1 MLPRFHLYANQLQ
14 IHLISL
20 LRRACCEMYCLR
32 SFSAVKTES
41 NHFNQKHSYQS
52 AGINFGVKQ
61 IACSYYRYFLTTFF
75 FIFDIQKDNA
85 ILLLHFPNIGL
96 LQCCS
101 ETISY
106 ERNCQLIT
114 LQTHSDNSN
123 LTNEVTKLICL
134 LSSYLDF
141 VFLFEYKYF
150 VLPIFPFIAIRF
162 DIK

>member
-106 ERNCQLIT
+106 ARNCQLIT

-141 VFLFEYKYF
+141 VFLF
-150 VLPIFPFIAIRF
+150 VNIFCAPHFPVYRNQI
-162 DIK
+162 